1 MFRTDIIGPGASHY
15 ERPRVAAS
23 DLSLDAIPR
32 RLPVLLTA
40 VGMVASTVAL
50 WSYVQA
56 LPSFVEPGGFDF
68 SLVEKPPS
76 YYAAHGLEILC
87 ICCAGLIA
95 LTSVQQHLL
104 RRYGLRFLLF
114 LFAGALM
121 AFRGYSWSGA
131 LSVQIFSSTG
141 PFICIVSV
149 LMAVGAQPRNWRI
162 LDKIFLSIAVAYS
175 AFAVVGMFG
184 VESADRW
191 EVVLRIQLFLN
202 ALYWPATWMLLR
214 PGSWRSPVGWLRYG
228 PFAVYAIGSIF
239 TQTRLNWVMILAALV
254 AYAYVQRRRQNPM
267 APRLILAAALGLWL
281 ILFSTE
287 YLSNAK
293 FVQTLQASADAFLSR
308 MDEDTRTGQL
318 SEFFANVQISELLLG
333 RGSLATWN
341 WHGSGGKAS
350 DSEWAGGTDIG
361 YLTLL
366 FYGGVPLLL
375 TYVVVHICPAFG
387 AISRPQTEWQRSCAA
402 IVLLWALRMFSS
414 TCPSL
419 TIEYYPVLL
428 CMGCCLGQAQR
439 LSIGRA
445 SNRPRGIA

>member
-1 MFRTDIIGPGASHY
+1 MFRTDTIGPGASHY

-23 DLSLDAIPR
+23 DLSLGAIPC

-50 WSYVQA
+50 WSLVQA
-56 LPSFVEPGGFDF
+56 LSSFVKPGGFDF
-68 SLVEKPPS
+68 SLVEKPPL

-87 ICCAGLIA
+87 VCCAGLIA
-95 LTSVQQHLL
+95 LTSAQPHLL

-114 LFAGALM
+114 LFAGAVM
-121 AFRGYSWSGA
+121 AFRGYSWSAA
-131 LSVQIFSSTG
+131 LSVQIFSSSG

-149 LMAVGAQPRNWRI
+149 LMAVGAQPGNWKI
-162 LDKIFLSIAVAYS
+162 LDKVFLWMAIAYS
-175 AFAVVGMFG
+175 AFVVVGMFG
-184 VESADRW
+184 VQSADRW
-191 EVVLRIQLFLN
+191 EAVLAIQGFLN
-202 ALYWPATWMLLR
+202 VLYWPATWILLR
-214 PGSWRSPVGWLRYG
+214 PGSWRSLAGWLRYI
-228 PFAVYAIGSIF
+228 PFAVFAVGSIF

-254 AYAYVQRRRQNPM
+254 AYAYVQRRRHNHM
-267 APRLILAAALGLWL
+267 APRLILAAGLGLWL

-287 YLSNAK
+287 YLSNTK
-293 FVQTLQASADAFLSR
+293 FVQTLQTSADAFLSR

-318 SEFFANVQISELLLG
+318 TEFFTNVQISELLLG

-341 WHGSGGKAS
+341 WSGSGGNDS
-350 DSEWAGGTDIG
+350 DSEWAGGTDFG

-375 TYVVVHICPAFG
+375 TYIAVHIAPAFG
-387 AISRPQTEWQRSCAA
+387 AISRPQSEWQRSCAA

-414 TCPSL
+414 TSPSL

-428 CMGCCLGQAQR
+428 CMGCCLGQA
-439 LSIGRA
+439 SAGVVA
-445 SNRPRGIA
+445 